1 MNLQEIITGG
11 GISLFVLLTIIQIAP
26 VKINPWG
33 AIAKAFG
40 RAINAEVL
48 KELAEMKATQKETRE
63 KLEAHIDMDD
73 ERMAD
78 VHRTRILHFNNE
90 LLRDIDHT
98 KEEFTE
104 VLAEID
110 AYELYCR
117 EHPEYPNNR
126 AVLAIKNIQEVY
138 MERLKLH
145 DFLQESSAA
154 RQEQSP

>member
-78 VHRTRILHFNNE
+78 VHRTMILHFNNE
-90 LLRDIDHT
+90 LLREIDHT
-98 KEEFTE
+98 KEEFIE
-104 VLAEID
+104 ALADID
-110 AYELYCR
+110 EYEQYCKD
-117 EHPEYPNNR
+117 HPNYKNNR
-126 AVLAIKNIQEVY
+126 AVHAVANIKRVY
-138 MERLKLH
+138 DDRLEKH
-145 DFLQESSAA
+145 DFLQ
-154 RQEQSP
+154 

>member
-11 GISLFVLLTIIQIAP
+11 GISLFVLLTIIHIAP

-90 LLRDIDHT
+90 LLREIDHT
-98 KEEFTE
+98 KEEFIE
-104 VLAEID
+104 ALADID
-110 AYELYCR
+110 EYEQYCKD
-117 EHPEYPNNR
+117 HPNYKNNR
-126 AVLAIKNIQEVY
+126 AVHAVANIKRVY
-138 MERLKLH
+138 DDRLEKH
-145 DFLQESSAA
+145 DFLQ
-154 RQEQSP
+154 

>member
-48 KELAEMKATQKETRE
+48 KELAEMKAAQKETRE

-90 LLRDIDHT
+90 LLREIDHT
-98 KEEFTE
+98 KEEFIE
-104 VLAEID
+104 ALADID
-110 AYELYCR
+110 EYEQYCKD
-117 EHPEYPNNR
+117 HPNYKNNR
-126 AVLAIKNIQEVY
+126 AVHAVANIKRVY
-138 MERLKLH
+138 DDRLEKH
-145 DFLQESSAA
+145 DFLQ
-154 RQEQSP
+154 

>member
-90 LLRDIDHT
+90 LLREIDHT
-98 KEEFTE
+98 KEEFIEALTD
-104 VLAEID
+104 ID
-110 AYELYCR
+110 EYEQYCKD
-117 EHPEYPNNR
+117 HPNYKNNR
-126 AVLAIKNIQEVY
+126 AVHAVANIKRVY
-138 MERLKLH
+138 DDRLEKH
-145 DFLQESSAA
+145 DFLQ
-154 RQEQSP
+154 

>member
-63 KLEAHIDMDD
+63 KLEAH
-73 ERMAD
+73 

-90 LLRDIDHT
+90 LLREIDHT
-98 KEEFTE
+98 KEEFIE
-104 VLAEID
+104 ALADID
-110 AYELYCR
+110 EYEQYCKD
-117 EHPEYPNNR
+117 HPNYKNNR
-126 AVLAIKNIQEVY
+126 AVHAVANIKRVY
-138 MERLKLH
+138 DDRLEKH
-145 DFLQESSAA
+145 DFLQ
-154 RQEQSP
+154 

>member
-1 MNLQEIITGG
+1 MNLLEIITGG

-33 AIAKAFG
+33 AIANAFG
-40 RAINAEVL
+40 RAVNAEVL

-90 LLRDIDHT
+90 LLREIDHT
-98 KEEFTE
+98 KEEFIE
-104 VLAEID
+104 ALADID
-110 AYELYCR
+110 E
-117 EHPEYPNNR
+117 
-126 AVLAIKNIQEVY
+126 
-138 MERLKLH
+138 
-145 DFLQESSAA
+145 
-154 RQEQSP
+154 

>member
-33 AIAKAFG
+33 TIAKAFG
-40 RAINAEVL
+40 RAVNAEVL

-90 LLRDIDHT
+90 LLREIDHT
-98 KEEFTE
+98 KEEFIEALTD
-104 VLAEID
+104 ID
-110 AYELYCR
+110 EYEQYCKD
-117 EHPEYPNNR
+117 HPNYKNNR
-126 AVLAIKNIQEVY
+126 AVHAVANIKRVY
-138 MERLKLH
+138 DDRLEKH
-145 DFLQESSAA
+145 DFLQ
-154 RQEQSP
+154 

>member
-90 LLRDIDHT
+90 LLREIDHT

-104 VLAEID
+104 ALADID
-110 AYELYCR
+110 EYEQYCKD
-117 EHPEYPNNR
+117 HPNYKNNR
-126 AVLAIKNIQEVY
+126 AVHAVANIKRVY
-138 MERLKLH
+138 DDRLEKH
-145 DFLQESSAA
+145 DFLQ
-154 RQEQSP
+154 

>member
-48 KELAEMKATQKETRE
+48 KALAEMKATQKETRE

-90 LLRDIDHT
+90 LLREIDHT
-98 KEEFTE
+98 KEEFIE
-104 VLAEID
+104 ALADID
-110 AYELYCR
+110 EYEQYCKD
-117 EHPEYPNNR
+117 HPNYKNNR
-126 AVLAIKNIQEVY
+126 AVHAVANIKRVY
-138 MERLKLH
+138 DDRLEKH
-145 DFLQESSAA
+145 DFLQ
-154 RQEQSP
+154 

>member
-90 LLRDIDHT
+90 LLREIDHT
-98 KEEFTE
+98 KEEFIET
-104 VLAEID
+104 LADID
-110 AYELYCR
+110 EYEQYCKD
-117 EHPEYPNNR
+117 HPNYKNNR
-126 AVLAIKNIQEVY
+126 AVHAVANIKRVY
-138 MERLKLH
+138 DDRLEKH
-145 DFLQESSAA
+145 DFLQ
-154 RQEQSP
+154 

>member
-90 LLRDIDHT
+90 LLREIDHT
-98 KEEFTE
+98 KEEFIE
-104 VLAEID
+104 ALADID
-110 AYELYCR
+110 EYEQYCKD
-117 EHPEYPNNR
+117 HPNYKNNR
-126 AVLAIKNIQEVY
+126 AVHAVANITRVY
-138 MERLKLH
+138 DDRLEKH
-145 DFLQESSAA
+145 DFLQ
-154 RQEQSP
+154 

>member
-48 KELAEMKATQKETRE
+48 KELAEMKATHKETRE

-90 LLRDIDHT
+90 LLREIDHT
-98 KEEFTE
+98 KEEFIE
-104 VLAEID
+104 ALADID
-110 AYELYCR
+110 EYEQYCKD
-117 EHPEYPNNR
+117 HPNYKNNR
-126 AVLAIKNIQEVY
+126 AVHAVANIKRVY
-138 MERLKLH
+138 DDRL
-145 DFLQESSAA
+145 E
-154 RQEQSP
+154 

>member
-90 LLRDIDHT
+90 LLREIDHT
-98 KEEFTE
+98 KEEFIE
-104 VLAEID
+104 ALADID
-110 AYELYCR
+110 EYEQYCKD
-117 EHPEYPNNR
+117 HPNYKNNR
-126 AVLAIKNIQEVY
+126 AVHAVANIKRVY
-138 MERLKLH
+138 DDRLEKH
-145 DFLQESSAA
+145 DVLQ
-154 RQEQSP
+154 

>member
-90 LLRDIDHT
+90 LLREIDHT
-98 KEEFTE
+98 KEEFIE
-104 VLAEID
+104 ALADID
-110 AYELYCR
+110 EYEQYCKD
-117 EHPEYPNNR
+117 HLNYKNNR
-126 AVLAIKNIQEVY
+126 AVHAVANIKRVY
-138 MERLKLH
+138 DDRLEKH
-145 DFLQESSAA
+145 DFLQ
-154 RQEQSP
+154 

>member
-90 LLRDIDHT
+90 LLREIDHT
-98 KEEFTE
+98 KEEVIE
-104 VLAEID
+104 ALADID
-110 AYELYCR
+110 EYEQYCKD
-117 EHPEYPNNR
+117 HPNYKNNR
-126 AVLAIKNIQEVY
+126 AVHAVANIKRVY
-138 MERLKLH
+138 DDRLEKH
-145 DFLQESSAA
+145 DFLQ
-154 RQEQSP
+154 

>member
-63 KLEAHIDMDD
+63 KLEAHIDMVD

-90 LLRDIDHT
+90 LLREIDHT
-98 KEEFTE
+98 KEEFIE
-104 VLAEID
+104 ALADID
-110 AYELYCR
+110 EYEQYCKD
-117 EHPEYPNNR
+117 HPNYKNNR
-126 AVLAIKNIQEVY
+126 AVHAVANIKRVY
-138 MERLKLH
+138 DDRLEKH
-145 DFLQESSAA
+145 DFLQ
-154 RQEQSP
+154 

>member
-90 LLRDIDHT
+90 LLREIDHT
-98 KEEFTE
+98 KEEFIE
-104 VLAEID
+104 ALADID
-110 AYELYCR
+110 EYEQDCKD
-117 EHPEYPNNR
+117 HPNYKNNR
-126 AVLAIKNIQEVY
+126 AVHAVANIKRVY
-138 MERLKLH
+138 DDRLEKH
-145 DFLQESSAA
+145 DFLQ
-154 RQEQSP
+154 

>member
-40 RAINAEVL
+40 RAVNAEVL

-63 KLEAHIDMDD
+63 KLKAHIDMDD

-90 LLRDIDHT
+90 LLREIDHT
-98 KEEFTE
+98 KEEFIE
-104 VLAEID
+104 ALADID
-110 AYELYCR
+110 EYEQYCKD
-117 EHPEYPNNR
+117 HPNYKNNR
-126 AVLAIKNIQEVY
+126 AVHAVANIKRVY
-138 MERLKLH
+138 DDRLEKH
-145 DFLQESSAA
+145 DFLQ
-154 RQEQSP
+154 